1 MGKIARKILIRQANC
16 KDADAIY
23 QIGKV
28 CFTDAWRKET
38 VIHDLTEN
46 QSSWYLVAEVEGRV
60 IGYGC
65 FWFVSDEG
73 QLVNIGVHPDLRK
86 QGWGEAILMQGI
98 QEAKHRKMRNL
109 FLEVRVSNQSA
120 QSLYHKLGFQN
131 LGLRKSIYDLPLED
145 GYVMKIRFQ

>member
-46 QSSWYLVAEVEGRV
+46 QTGTW
-60 IGYGC
+60 
-65 FWFVSDEG
+65 W
-73 QLVNIGVHPDLRK
+73 RK
-86 QGWGEAILMQGI
+86 EKGELLDMDVFGLCLM
-98 QEAKHRKMRNL
+98 KD
-109 FLEVRVSNQSA
+109 
-120 QSLYHKLGFQN
+120 SL
-131 LGLRKSIYDLPLED
+131 
-145 GYVMKIRFQ
+145 